1 VLSRTAEY
9 ALRAVLAIAEGGG
22 QPVGAARL
30 ADTLGIPGNYLS
42 KVLHQLARAGVLDST
57 RGKWGGFTLAR
68 PASRIPLLEVVGSV
82 DEVTGNPT
90 CLLGRSVCSDH
101 HPCAAHERWKEVS
114 EKSAAFFRET
124 MVADLVAPKR
134 GGAGR

>member
-1 VLSRTAEY
+1 
-9 ALRAVLAIAEGGG
+9 VLAIAEHDD

-30 ADTLGIPGNYLS
+30 AGTLGVPANYLS

-57 RGKWGGFTLAR
+57 RGKLGGFKLAR

-82 DEVTGNPT
+82 DDVPGNRT
-90 CLLGRSVCSDH
+90 CLLGRPVCSDH
-101 HPCAAHERWKEVS
+101 HPCAAHDRWKEAS